1 MAVIPFN
8 SKFKKYTDIEICN
21 GFMSSD
27 TGIMTKFYREC
38 RIPFEKAIKSTYGRN
53 SINNVLTIDDIYSVS
68 FTRLIDIFQRK
79 LFAIDN
85 DKILYRRGA
94 NEYTPLSG
102 TIANFLNS
110 IGKNVFREMARTE
123 ESKIESNLEKI
134 IPSSPTNEDDD
145 ETLSGDPVD
154 DCAETMTGE
163 VKDTIL
169 VWRIVDNMKEPC
181 KTILDQSLTK
191 HLSGKTD
198 DDVAVELGYKSAE
211 IVKSNR
217 TRCKQKFKQVF
228 LEQKKA

>member
-8 SKFKKYTDIEICN
+8 SKFKKKKDIEICN
-21 GFMSSD
+21 GFMSND

-38 RIPFEKAIKSTYGRN
+38 RIPFEKAIRSTYGRD
-53 SINNVLTIDDIYSVS
+53 SINNVMTIDDIYSVS
-68 FTRLIDIFQRK
+68 FTRLIDRFQRK
-79 LFAIDN
+79 FFVIEE
-85 DKILYRRGA
+85 DKILYKGSDEGYR
-94 NEYTPLSG
+94 PLSSS
-102 TIANFLNS
+102 IANFLNS

-228 LEQKKA
+228 LEQKKV

>member
-8 SKFKKYTDIEICN
+8 SKFKRNKDIEICN
-21 GFMSSD
+21 GVMSKD

-38 RIPFEKAIKSTYGRN
+38 RIPFEKAIRSTYGRD
-53 SINNVLTIDDIYSVS
+53 SINNVMTIDDIYSVS
-68 FTRLIDIFQRK
+68 FTRLIDRFQRK
-79 LFAIDN
+79 FFVIEE
-85 DKILYRRGA
+85 DKILYKGSDEGYR
-94 NEYTPLSG
+94 PLSSS
-102 TIANFLNS
+102 IANFLNS
-110 IGKNVFREMARTE
+110 IGKNVFKEMARAE
-123 ESKIESNLEKI
+123 EGKIESEPVIKLRV
-134 IPSSPTNEDDD
+134 PPEDDED
-145 ETLSGDPVD
+145 ETINGEPVD

>member
-38 RIPFEKAIKSTYGRN
+38 RIPFEKVIRSTYGRD
-53 SINNVLTIDDIYSVS
+53 SINNVMTIDDIYSVS
-68 FTRLIDIFQRK
+68 FTRLIDRFQRK
-79 LFAIDN
+79 FFVIEE
-85 DKILYRRGA
+85 DKILYKGSDEGYR
-94 NEYTPLSG
+94 PLSSS
-102 TIANFLNS
+102 IANFLYS
-110 IGKNVFREMARTE
+110 IGKNVFKEMARAE
-123 ESKIESNLEKI
+123 EGKIESEPVTKL
-134 IPSSPTNEDDD
+134 PVPPGDD
-145 ETLSGDPVD
+145 EDETINGEPED
-154 DCAETMTGE
+154 DCAETMNGE
-163 VKDTIL
+163 IKDTIL

-198 DDVAVELGYKSAE
+198 YDVAVELGYKSAE

-217 TRCKQKFKQVF
+217 TRCKQKLKQVF